1 MSFPASGQ
9 AIPAASGG
17 NDISLNDLRLSYVN
31 NGNNGAWSSGDG
43 KDSSEATVSFSHF
56 NGATFTSGDPIDG
69 DGSPALSIGTHF
81 CDRTFGSASST
92 FYLKITNDGD
102 VMNFDTSFF
111 VQIRGNSGDDVNSD
125 EVHFGALDAVTLE
138 IVDDSIPTSGITIN
152 FVSGDAS
159 GPNLTS
165 ITLSGGMHSDITYT
179 APGSGGATSITF
191 ASTGSSLSP
200 LTMGI
205 SAQ

>member
-1 MSFPASGQ
+1 MSADVGTSSISFSG
-9 AIPAASGG
+9 
-17 NDISLNDLRLSYVN
+17 LRT
-31 NGNNGAWSSGDG
+31 AWSNASYAGGSDPG
-43 KDSSEATVSFSHF
+43 SSTISISEFH
-56 NGATFTSGDPIDG
+56 GATFTSGDPINADEAG
-69 DGSPALSIGTHF
+69 DSVSINTHF
-81 CDRTFGSASST
+81 KGRTFGSASST

>member
-1 MSFPASGQ
+1 MADVGASN
-9 AIPAASGG
+9 I
-17 NDISLNDLRLSYVN
+17 
-31 NGNNGAWSSGDG
+31 
-43 KDSSEATVSFSHF
+43 SFSGLRG
-56 NGATFTSGDPIDG
+56 NYNTGGLDDADDDSGLNAGNTNTALSDFRTAKFD
-69 DGSPALSIGTHF
+69 DGSAVPSGSNAISIGSHF
-81 CDRTFGSASST
+81 RNKKFGSASST

-159 GPNLTS
+159 GPDLNS
-165 ITLSGGMHSDITYT
+165 IILSGGMHSDITYT
-179 APGSGGATSITF
+179 PTLGGGATSIIF

-205 SAQ
+205 AAQ